1 MFLAD
6 QRLCPVSIGV
16 ARTRLTDVAAG
27 GWLSQASAAA
37 YRDGLDHLL
46 WGGPPDDPS
55 SLSRLTRTHFLD
67 PVHQEDSTT
76 MGMRWE
82 ATGPTGQP
90 FAALDADITLTAEGD
105 QHTRMTLTGVYR
117 PPLDPAGTG
126 TVAPGGYRND
136 RLPAN
141 SHMRRPA
148 GYCPSARRRGSAKA
162 MGDRTRNGHMT
173 GGRVRPGKP
182 LRWVIREPA
191 TGHRAAISSSRLCT
205 LRYLPVGCQKSA

>member
-46 WGGPPDDPS
+46 WAGPPDDPPG
-55 SLSRLTRTHFLD
+55 LWRLTRTHFLD
-67 PVHQEDSTT
+67 PVHQADSTT

-90 FAALDADITLTAEGD
+90 FAALDADITLTAEGH
-105 QHTRMTLTGVYR
+105 QHTQMTLTGVYR
-117 PPLDPAGTG
+117 PPLDPLSAGLDRALSHQMATATIG
-126 TVAPGGYRND
+126 SLLTRICGALQATAPAPGD
-136 RLPAN
+136 
-141 SHMRRPA
+141 
-148 GYCPSARRRGSAKA
+148 ARAPKPRE
-162 MGDRTRNGHMT
+162 T
-173 GGRVRPGKP
+173 GP
-182 LRWVIREPA
+182 ETA
-191 TGHRAAISSSRLCT
+191 T
-205 LRYLPVGCQKSA
+205 